1 MTAILKAVSGVALVA
16 TLLPPLIYMRGGM
29 DLGSMKLWMTLAA
42 VAWFV
47 ATPFWMK
54 AE

>member
-1 MTAILKAVSGVALVA
+1 MTTLLKAVSALALVA
-16 TLLPPLIYMRGGM
+16 TIAPPLVYMRGGM
-29 DLGSMKLWMTLAA
+29 DLGAMKLWMTLATL
-42 VAWFV
+42 AWFM